1 MGSNEI
7 EMTQHSGDE
16 QVGGT
21 GDNMSPDK
29 GAAYE
34 NADGSHRV
42 FMGEEPSANI
52 YKDSNYTREQQ
63 KAQKYT
69 NPFRKN

>member
-1 MGSNEI
+1 
-7 EMTQHSGDE
+7 MTQHSGDE

-29 GAAYE
+29 NGNNVYE
-34 NADGSHRV
+34 GADGSHRV

-52 YKDSNYTREQQ
+52 YKDS
-63 KAQKYT
+63 
-69 NPFRKN
+69 